1 MGLGGAMPLFLHK
14 GSDDMIFQ
22 VNNNIWRLE
31 FCRPNSPNLLR
42 SNGTRTVGVSDNS
55 VKTVW
60 IADNL
65 SDYMRERV
73 LCHELTHCIC
83 FEYDISLPIDLEEW
97 LCNFMA
103 DHGRE
108 IIDLLDSLLSAIM
121 YMVA

>member
-1 MGLGGAMPLFLHK
+1 MVFRVRDNL
-14 GSDDMIFQ
+14 
-22 VNNNIWRLE
+22 WRME

-60 IADNL
+60 IADDL

-73 LCHELTHCIC
+73 TCHEITHCIC
-83 FEYDISLPIDLEEW
+83 FEYNISLPIDLEEW

-108 IIDLLDSLLSAIM
+108 IIDLVDSLLSAIM